1 VRKVVGLTGLL
12 AGLIAVAC
20 LWEYLHGG
28 TIRFLTPQNARNLL
42 TLIGLFGILSLGQ
55 AFVIISGGI
64 DLSVG
69 SVVALI
75 GILAADLLAK
85 GEGWSPIFV
94 IPAMLVLA
102 AAIGAWHGIL
112 VTKARMQ
119 PFVVT
124 LCGLF
129 FYRGIARVIS
139 GDETRGFGAA
149 FPKLAWAANGFL
161 PTRDGIL
168 PVPFLIFVVM
178 AVVVALFF
186 HLTPR
191 GRHLFALGA
200 NEESARFSGIQTH
213 RLKILAYVLC
223 SFITGI
229 GALLIALNINSLGPA
244 NFGSF
249 YELYAIAGV
258 VLGGCSLRGGS
269 GNILGVVIGA
279 ALIRVLTNLV
289 SILEIPSQLEYVVI
303 GGAILLG
310 VLADELFYP
319 AGRSRPA
326 G

>member
-1 VRKVVGLTGLL
+1 MRKVLGLL
-12 AGLIAVAC
+12 ALFIGLIVLAC
-20 LWEYLHGG
+20 TWEQIRHGH
-28 TIRFLTPQNARNLL
+28 IKFLTAQNARNLL

-55 AFVIISGGI
+55 AFVIITGGI

-75 GILAADLLAK
+75 GILAADLLDK
-85 GEGWSPIFV
+85 GNGVSPWIV
-94 IPAMLVLA
+94 IPAMLTLA
-102 AAIGAWHGIL
+102 AALGLWHGVLIAR
-112 VTKARMQ
+112 ARMQ

-139 GDETRGFGAA
+139 GDETRGFGGA
-149 FPKLAWAANGFL
+149 FPKLGWLANGFL
-161 PTRDGIL
+161 PTNESFL
-168 PVPFLIFVVM
+168 PVPFLIFLLLG
-178 AVVVALFF
+178 AIVAAFL
-186 HLTPR
+186 HLTPT
-191 GRHLFALGA
+191 GRHFFALGA
-200 NEESARFSGIQTH
+200 NEEAARFSGLRTH
-213 RLKILAYVLC
+213 RLKILAYTLC
-223 SFITGI
+223 SLLTGI
-229 GALLIALNINSLGPA
+229 GALLLAFNINSLGPA

-269 GNILGVVIGA
+269 GNVLGVVIGA

-310 VLADELFYP
+310 VLIDELF
-319 AGRSRPA
+319 AGRQDRAPQ
-326 G
+326 